1 MDVVAD
7 QRMLLSSPHALGSV
21 RLAIREP
28 NMNTAC
34 DRIAAIAQVACDFT
48 FHSICE

>member
-7 QRMLLSSPHALGSV
+7 QRMLLSSPHALGLV

-34 DRIAAIAQVACDFT
+34 DRIAQPQVACDFT